1 MYYRLPTHKTEY
13 YRGAMIFFLSLWY
26 IHNILN
32 IPNSSFVSI
41 NDLMATVASYFYMN
55 TGSMEREAKRA
66 IESIHHAFLNIGNL
80 QGIGFL
86 NSVKRSIFISDLDTR
101 LVDIIFLTFCSS
113 ITASDINIRLLYK
126 SLSIDFSLRLP

>member
-1 MYYRLPTHKTEY
+1 MIAILLFDRMLTHSN
-13 YRGAMIFFLSLWY
+13 FLFHSL
-26 IHNILN
+26 
-32 IPNSSFVSI
+32 
-41 NDLMATVASYFYMN
+41 NDLTATVASYFYMN

-86 NSVKRSIFISDLDTR
+86 NSIKISIFISDLDTR

-113 ITASDINIRLLYK
+113 ITTSDINIRLLYK